1 MISLKGPGPLHHP
14 VLLGLNDAL
23 CNFYPASLHAAE
35 RVRTLRG
42 NIKNWHIPTKVAD
55 TTQFIQ
61 ISSLMRLQSLCVHSA
76 MT

>member
-1 MISLKGPGPLHHP
+1 MISLKGPGPLHHS
-14 VLLGLNDAL
+14 VLLGLNHVL
-23 CNFYPASLHAAE
+23 CNFYPASLRAAE
-35 RVRTLRG
+35 GVRTLRG

-61 ISSLMRLQSLCVHSA
+61 ISSLMRLQSLCVRSA